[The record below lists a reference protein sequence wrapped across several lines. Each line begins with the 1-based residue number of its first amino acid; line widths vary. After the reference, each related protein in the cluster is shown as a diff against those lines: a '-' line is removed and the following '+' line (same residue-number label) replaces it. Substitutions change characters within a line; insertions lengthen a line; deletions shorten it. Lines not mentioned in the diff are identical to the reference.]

1 MLLLGLLLLL
11 VLLFLTPFSVEF
23 SMLSEGLDVKP
34 RVKFGIGR
42 CLLALPQGMLTTVSA
57 RIRTR
62 NLNTAEA
69 AWRALK
75 LGLRVLD
82 SFLQKVNLLHVE
94 VLIGTG
100 DPFWTALGVGG
111 LWAMI
116 SPFLTGLSLSDR
128 LQAEPEIRIEPDYD
142 SAHLRVWLHCI
153 FQFRLGQ
160 IMVNELKRVMM

>member
-69 AWRALK
+69 AWRASETGSASSRQLSAESQSFACR
-75 LGLRVLD
+75 GANWHWRSVL
-82 SFLQKVNLLHVE
+82 
-94 VLIGTG
+94 
-100 DPFWTALGVGG
+100 TALGVGG

-116 SPFLTGLSLSDR
+116 SPFLTGLL
-128 LQAEPEIRIEPDYD
+128 
-142 SAHLRVWLHCI
+142 
-153 FQFRLGQ
+153 
-160 IMVNELKRVMM
+160 